1 LNEPFLPKIAAQKN
15 FIFLQKSV
23 DTSRLIATFS
33 ANPHGVG
40 LQALSW
46 VSTKP
51 YIASSELSPGGV
63 AGFFNL
69 IPPDS
74 FFLIV

>member
-1 LNEPFLPKIAAQKN
+1 MSRFSPKNSSKKLH
-15 FIFLQKSV
+15 FLQKSV
-23 DTSRLIATFS
+23 DTSRLISSFP

-51 YIASSELSPGGV
+51 YIASSELSPGGLQV
-63 AGFFNL
+63 SSTWSPRILF
-69 IPPDS
+69 I
-74 FFLIV
+74 LIV

>member
-1 LNEPFLPKIAAQKN
+1 MPPIRTAWACKPFLPKIAAQKN

-51 YIASSELSPGGV
+51 YIASSELSPGGLQV
-63 AGFFNL
+63 
-69 IPPDS
+69 S
-74 FFLIV
+74 ST

>member
-1 LNEPFLPKIAAQKN
+1 LNESFLPKIAAQKN

-23 DTSRLIATFS
+23 DTSRLIAVS
-33 ANPHGVG
+33 PANPHGVG

-46 VSTKP
+46 VSTEP
-51 YIASSELSPGGV
+51 YIASSELSPWV

-69 IPPDS
+69 IPRIL
-74 FFLIV
+74 FF

>member
-33 ANPHGVG
+33 ANPHGV
-40 LQALSW
+40 
-46 VSTKP
+46 
-51 YIASSELSPGGV
+51 
-63 AGFFNL
+63 
-69 IPPDS
+69 
-74 FFLIV
+74 